1 MEDIKM
7 NNNFNVEIDTKTI
20 TPIIR
25 ELIKEQMRQKE
36 NEEKQRIKQEELLT
50 RETKEKPLTDNEI
63 RQLRSMIRDFKLEK
77 MERQRPNIKFKRY

>member
-1 MEDIKM
+1 M